1 MAGMTG
7 NADSV
12 AARAT
17 IADPGTPW
25 APFDVN
31 SDTPRMTRRSPVESG
46 VLVACAMNTAAS
58 VR

>member
-1 MAGMTG
+1 MTG

-31 SDTPRMTRRSPVESG
+31 SERQG
-46 VLVACAMNTAAS
+46 
-58 VR
+58 